1 MKTQTENS
9 EPSLVERLH
18 LTPEEFREKVR
29 QLGIFN
35 AVQLQR
41 LKAYFCGPLSDEKA
55 GQFLRYMESLP
66 ADKDYACVCGT
77 QLPKVLHEL
86 TGGYC
91 ADCALE
97 LTTGMFVLSPR
108 TDSSSTR
115 IVPASMIEKDN
126 AQRKGPTLTEYIVRQ
141 EMDKCSD

>member
-1 MKTQTENS
+1 MQTQTKNS

-18 LTPEEFREKVR
+18 LTPEQFGEKIR

-35 AVQLQR
+35 AVQL
-41 LKAYFCGPLSDEKA
+41 KKINSYFCGPLSDEKA
-55 GQFLRYMESLP
+55 AQFLRYMEDLP
-66 ADKDYACVCGT
+66 VDRDYSCVCGT

-97 LTTGMFVLSPR
+97 LTTGMFVLSPKP
-108 TDSSSTR
+108 DSSSTR
-115 IVPASMIEKDN
+115 IVPASMIEKEN
-126 AQRKGPTLTEYIVRQ
+126 VQRQGPTLTEYIIKQ
-141 EMDKCSD
+141 ELNKCCD